1 MDRWSDKML
10 VSLERSKV
18 EVHLFSKYV
27 DDVNLVV
34 DIIPKGWAW
43 VRRDQGEGYQLRWSE
58 ERA

>member
-43 VRRDQGEGYQLRWSE
+43 VRREQGEGYQL
-58 ERA
+58 